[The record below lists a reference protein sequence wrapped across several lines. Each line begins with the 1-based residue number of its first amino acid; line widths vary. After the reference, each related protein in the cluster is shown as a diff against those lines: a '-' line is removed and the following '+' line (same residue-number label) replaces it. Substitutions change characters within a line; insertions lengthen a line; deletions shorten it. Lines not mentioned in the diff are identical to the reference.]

1 MPFKK
6 TAKGAG
12 AGKAR
17 VEKKP
22 VKAKPAAAAKV
33 PKAAKARPPAK
44 PSKPPRRV
52 AAARPSATAAELVE
66 LRHRLALAEE
76 AASRVGALEAQVAE
90 LERELGTAHA
100 DRQSALDR
108 LAALEERLAESAE
121 SPAPASS
128 TAEIEQRLANAL
140 AEKANATRRIR
151 DLERD
156 LESVKAALARE
167 RAAHAGAAA
176 EPSGA
181 SHAEKQL
188 QHRVGE
194 LEGALA
200 TREAELTRL
209 LERRPGML
217 TCPRCGGKMVEFMHL
232 GVTLDRCTECS
243 GLFFDSGELQEV
255 IRREYPEAEETR
267 EPEPEV
273 TVERETVVA
282 VVMPVAAEA
291 DAPRRKGF
299 FRSLFGRKE

>member
-1 MPFKK
+1 
-6 TAKGAG
+6 
-12 AGKAR
+12 
-17 VEKKP
+17 
-22 VKAKPAAAAKV
+22 AASG
-33 PKAAKARPPAK
+33 PPPATALGERATA
-44 PSKPPRRV
+44 PGPPRD
-52 AAARPSATAAELVE
+52 P
-66 LRHRLALAEE
+66 
-76 AASRVGALEAQVAE
+76 
-90 LERELGTAHA
+90 
-100 DRQSALDR
+100 
-108 LAALEERLAESAE
+108 
-121 SPAPASS
+121 
-128 TAEIEQRLANAL
+128 
-140 AEKANATRRIR
+140 
-151 DLERD
+151 ERD
-156 LESVKAALARE
+156 RE
-167 RAAHAGAAA
+167 RARAAPGRGRGAPAGGAG

-255 IRREYPEAEETR
+255 IRREYPEAEETPDPG
-267 EPEPEV
+267 PEG
-273 TVERETVVA
+273 TVGRETVVA